1 MKESFWGY
9 FLIMLGIFVIVI
21 LILIESIT
29 TSNTQ
34 DTYLLKEVT
43 EASMSDA
50 VDYGYYRTYGEIR
63 IHREKFIENFLRR
76 FSESVNLN
84 KSYKVEF
91 YAIYEA
97 PPKVTVKVTTTSE
110 DAAINNKTSSFDV
123 VNKISSILEVELDE
137 NEYLKSIK

>member
-97 PPKVTVKVTTTSE
+97 PPKVTVKVTTASE
-110 DAAINNKTSSFDV
+110 DAVINNKTSSFDV